1 MFNISI
7 GKRTFIVVFCT
18 TLILFSMLYLISDL
32 MYIGGYRNLENQ
44 SVDQNAGRI
53 SDALTS
59 KMDTLASTTYDWA
72 TSDDT
77 YQFSQTLNSDYFQ
90 RNLQN
95 PDGFADVSVNA
106 FVIINPQ
113 GQVIFDQAYDQKT
126 GKSLDLPGTFLS
138 SLTDARITSYTSP
151 GTPKTGIIMEAGKP
165 MMIAASPILSS
176 DGKGPSSGTLVLG
189 RFVDADVI
197 ASVAKTTNLSLSILP
212 LDYPQLPGEVKQTVQ
227 TGAVTSATFIQ
238 VINTNSIQGYRVVD
252 DIFRQPAFVFRVD
265 MPRQIFNEGQKTLV
279 YLHLSLFLMS
289 IGFFFVFIFV
299 VNKTILNRMTA
310 LSNGVN
316 KIGSEGNPAKRVT
329 VPGRDEL
336 SGLADNINGML
347 ESIEKAGAEIQNQ
360 KEFIDSILTHT
371 PNAVLVVD
379 KAQSIKMTNS
389 AFNTLFGLT
398 PANLKD
404 QTLNGISALNDL
416 SYEAK
421 KFMDSSDQESKTELQ
436 YRGNG
441 LRKTLTVSF
450 TRMKEDTLFLIIF
463 TDITTEMDRQDR
475 LYLTDRLASVGEM
488 ASGIAHELNNPLSSI
503 VGLSELLTEEELSDT
518 IREDVTTINSEAR
531 RAASV
536 VKNML
541 SFARKHT
548 ASKQAVQMN
557 QVIDDVLKLRAYH
570 WRVNNINVETDL
582 DRNLPNVLADYF
594 QMQQVFLNIILNA
607 EQSMVESHGKGTLK
621 ITSELVDKMVRL
633 TFTDDGMGIAPQ
645 NVSRIFDPFFTT
657 KEVGNGTG
665 LGLSICFG
673 IVTSH
678 GGRVYANSEAGR
690 GATFIVELPAQF

>member
-1 MFNISI
+1 
-7 GKRTFIVVFCT
+7 
-18 TLILFSMLYLISDL
+18 
-32 MYIGGYRNLENQ
+32 
-44 SVDQNAGRI
+44 
-53 SDALTS
+53 
-59 KMDTLASTTYDWA
+59 
-72 TSDDT
+72 
-77 YQFSQTLNSDYFQ
+77 
-90 RNLQN
+90 
-95 PDGFADVSVNA
+95 
-106 FVIINPQ
+106 
-113 GQVIFDQAYDQKT
+113 
-126 GKSLDLPGTFLS
+126 
-138 SLTDARITSYTSP
+138 
-151 GTPKTGIIMEAGKP
+151 
-165 MMIAASPILSS
+165 
-176 DGKGPSSGTLVLG
+176 
-189 RFVDADVI
+189 
-197 ASVAKTTNLSLSILP
+197 
-212 LDYPQLPGEVKQTVQ
+212 
-227 TGAVTSATFIQ
+227 
-238 VINTNSIQGYRVVD
+238 
-252 DIFRQPAFVFRVD
+252 
-265 MPRQIFNEGQKTLV
+265 
-279 YLHLSLFLMS
+279 
-289 IGFFFVFIFV
+289 
-299 VNKTILNRMTA
+299 
-310 LSNGVN
+310 
-316 KIGSEGNPAKRVT
+316 
-329 VPGRDEL
+329 
-336 SGLADNINGML
+336 
-347 ESIEKAGAEIQNQ
+347 
-360 KEFIDSILTHT
+360 
-371 PNAVLVVD
+371 
-379 KAQSIKMTNS
+379 
-389 AFNTLFGLT
+389 
-398 PANLKD
+398 
-404 QTLNGISALNDL
+404 
-416 SYEAK
+416 
-421 KFMDSSDQESKTELQ
+421 MDSSDPESKTELQ